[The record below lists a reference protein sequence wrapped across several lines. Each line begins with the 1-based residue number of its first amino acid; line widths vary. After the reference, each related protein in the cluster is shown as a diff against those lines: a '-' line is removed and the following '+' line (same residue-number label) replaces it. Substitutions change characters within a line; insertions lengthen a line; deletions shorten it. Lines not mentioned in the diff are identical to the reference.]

1 MSGPSAPPR
10 LRAPALGIQLLLGM
24 AIITAIVS
32 LTAGLVVRGSERDY
46 LSALLAAESEAKF
59 DLLVF
64 ASVEDIVSQDIP
76 RLETTLQRAARRD
89 ATFAAARIVTEKGTV
104 LYDWRRETP
113 ADDAQMLSFSREV
126 RLKGEL
132 FGTFAAAWTVA
143 AMADQ
148 VNRHAVMVASA
159 IATVCLVLSLLLYML
174 IRGLAIAPINRI
186 TERLADFRRGVLDRP
201 AALPTFAPT
210 ELRHLEEA
218 ANTLGELMSLR
229 DQREG
234 ERETARE
241 AAVAANRTKSEFLAN
256 MSHELRTPLN
266 AIIGFSEAM
275 QMQIFGPLGSAKYN
289 EYLDHI
295 NGSGSHLLALVD
307 DILDVSKIEFGKL
320 TLDETA
326 FELGDAIRASI
337 ALVRERARNAGVRV
351 VDVAP
356 ATGLRVVADE
366 RKIKQIMLNLLSN
379 AVKFTLSGGSV
390 TLSSRCD
397 AAAGVVIEVTD
408 TGIGIAPH
416 QITKVLEPFAQVE
429 TSLTRSH
436 EGSGLGLS
444 LVKALVEFHGG
455 TLRIESAIG
464 VGTCVRFTLPP
475 SRVPSLSGTTAET
488 PRRAAS

>member
-1 MSGPSAPPR
+1 MSGVISPPR

-24 AIITAIVS
+24 AIVTAIVC
-32 LTAGLVVRGSERDY
+32 LTAGLVVRSSERDY
-46 LSALLAAESEAKF
+46 LSALLAGESEKKF

-64 ASVEDIVSQDIP
+64 ASVDDIVSQDIP
-76 RLETTLQRAARRD
+76 RLETTLQRAVRRD
-89 ATFAAARIVTEKGTV
+89 ATFASARIVNEKGAA
-104 LYDWRRETP
+104 LYEWQRDNLP
-113 ADDAQMLSFSREV
+113 QDAEILSFSREV
-126 RLKGEL
+126 RLRGEL
-132 FGTFAAAWTVA
+132 FGTVSATWTVS

-148 VNRHAVMVASA
+148 IDRHAVMVAGV
-159 IATVCLVLSLLLYML
+159 IALVCLVLSLLLYLL

-201 AALPTFAPT
+201 TTLPAFAPT

-275 QMQIFGPLGSAKYN
+275 QLQIFGPLGNAKYG

-295 NGSGSHLLALVD
+295 NGSGSRLLALVD

-320 TLDETA
+320 TLDETD
-326 FELGDAIRASI
+326 FELGDAIGASI
-337 ALVRERARNAGVRV
+337 ALVRERARSAGVRI
-351 VDVAP
+351 VDNAP
-356 ATGLRVVADE
+356 ATGLRVIADE
-366 RKIKQIMLNLLSN
+366 RKIKQIVLNLLSN
-379 AVKFTLSGGSV
+379 AVKFTPAGGSV
-390 TLSSRCD
+390 TLSWRSD
-397 AAAGVVIEVTD
+397 AIAGVMIEGAD
-408 TGIGIAPH
+408 TGIGIAPN
-416 QITKVLEPFAQVE
+416 QMVKVLEPFGKVE

-444 LVKALVEFHGG
+444 LVKALVGFHGG
-455 TLRIESAIG
+455 TLQIESEIG
-464 VGTCVRFTLPP
+464 VGTCVRLTLPP
-475 SRVPSLSGTTAET
+475 SRIASLFNTASDS
-488 PRRAAS
+488 PRRAAG